1 MTSVKFFVGEISHFS
16 IVSDA
21 SEAFQN
27 LSDDLRIISE
37 CFYQWKMHLNL
48 NMSKQAQKV
57 IFSKKNKKS
66 VTPTFNYWKQ
76 TKLHTKKELG
86 LTLMSKNT

>member
-21 SEAFQN
+21 SETFQN

-37 CFYQWKMHLNL
+37 CFYRWKMHLNL

-57 IFSKKNKKS
+57 IFSKKTKNQSHPLLTIGNRQSFTPKK
-66 VTPTFNYWKQ
+66 N
-76 TKLHTKKELG
+76 LD
-86 LTLMSKNT
+86 

>member
-1 MTSVKFFVGEISHFS
+1 MTSVKFFAGDISHFS

-21 SEAFQN
+21 SETFQN

-37 CFYQWKMHLNL
+37 CSYQWKMHLNL
-48 NMSKQAQKV
+48 NMSKS
-57 IFSKKNKKS
+57 SKSHFFKKHKKS